1 MNSRKTIR
9 YTMEDVAPAVA
20 MLQKGGLV
28 ALPTETVVR
37 PGRERGEQRR
47 GVGSL

>member
-28 ALPTETVVR
+28 ACHGDGVR